1 MLVLKPTIAI
11 LDEPDSGLDI
21 DAVKAVAEAI
31 NKLMDTGA
39 GIIVITHY
47 ARILRYLTKLD
58 HVHVVAKGKV
68 IKSGGKELSEEL
80 ETKGYGWLGIED
92 K

>member
-1 MLVLKPTIAI
+1 MK
-11 LDEPDSGLDI
+11 
-21 DAVKAVAEAI
+21 
-31 NKLMDTGA
+31 
-39 GIIVITHY
+39 
-47 ARILRYLTKLD
+47 KLD

-80 ETKGYGWLGIED
+80 EAKGYGWLGLEE